1 MSASLSVLGKYEIRG
16 ILGRG
21 AAGTVY
27 DAWDPIIRRRVAIK
41 TVKLPTSDDPDT
53 QEELDRFRREAQ
65 AAGRLSHANIV
76 PVFDYGENTEIAYIV
91 MEYVGGGSLK
101 KLMDEY
107 KQVPLNECL
116 RVMEQLLAGLQFS
129 HDRGIVHR
137 DIKPAN
143 VMLSDDNTVKIT
155 DFGIAR
161 IEGGSGAT
169 MVGTML
175 GTPAYMSPEQWRGD
189 ANIDA
194 RSDIYASGV
203 LLFHMLAGRRPFEG
217 SNQSAIMLAVLK
229 GDFRP
234 PSTYVPGLSAAVDA
248 VVLKAMATDPQD
260 RYASAISFAEALR
273 IAVTN
278 PAAVAPAPA
287 PAVSIPDDDGTIIQT
302 SSRGARPP
310 SQDPLADRPGTSQSV
325 ARPVPAPVPAPAA
338 PAKSG
343 MGMGAIIGIVVA
355 VLLVA
360 GGGGAFFLMGGKKET
375 APPMPVAT
383 APETKPE
390 IAAQPPVSPPP
401 VSPPPVSPPTVAPPK
416 VAPPETKTVETPP
429 VVPAAPP
436 VAPTTAPT
444 TTAITPPP
452 VPATPSLRDVV
463 ASIPCAAVYGDTS
476 PAHLALRGVVPPDS
490 YAALQASYADT
501 PAQSRSFDVQRL
513 PARSF
518 YCQVMDTLRPV
529 LRTLGEQA
537 GVTAALLPSPT
548 NHTLQLVE
556 NDPIDFDIIGPDMP
570 SVLQVDYIDSTGSV
584 SHYMPR
590 TKAQPVIAA
599 RRLKANEHIR
609 LFDNMA
615 TAAFAV
621 GPPAGID
628 MVVIIA
634 SSEPLQMQHSK
645 EDDESASV
653 YVSELRAALDAA
665 RKRGIRMSVEIVPVE
680 SLPTKK

>member
-91 MEYVGGGSLK
+91 MEYVGGGSLQ
-101 KLMDEY
+101 KLMVQH
-107 KQVPLNECL
+107 KQVPPKECL

-143 VMLSDDNTVKIT
+143 VMLSDDSTVKIT

-229 GDFRP
+229 GDFQP
-234 PSTYVPGLSAAVDA
+234 PSTYVPGLSPAIDA

-260 RYASAISFAEALR
+260 RFASAVAFAEALR
-273 IAVTN
+273 TAVTN
-278 PAAVAPAPA
+278 PSAAALAPAA
-287 PAVSIPDDDGTIIQT
+287 PVSIPEDDGTIIQT
-302 SSRGARPP
+302 ASRGVRPP
-310 SQDPLADRPGTSQSV
+310 SQDPLADRTGTSQAI
-325 ARPVPAPVPAPAA
+325 ARPVSAPAPAPAA

-355 VLLVA
+355 VLVIA
-360 GGGGAFFLMGGKKET
+360 GGGGAVFLMGGKKET
-375 APPMPVAT
+375 PPPAPIAT

-390 IAAQPPVSPPP
+390 TTAPPP
-401 VSPPPVSPPTVAPPK
+401 VVPPLVAPPPVV
-416 VAPPETKTVETPP
+416 PPETKAVETPP
-429 VVPAAPP
+429 VAPVTPAT
-436 VAPTTAPT
+436 PTTAPT
-444 TTAITPPP
+444 TTAVAPPP
-452 VPATPSLRDVV
+452 APATPSLRDVV
-463 ASIPCAAVYGDTS
+463 ASIPCAEVYGDVS

-490 YAALQASYADT
+490 YDALQASYAST
-501 PAQSRSFDVQRL
+501 PAQIRSFDILRL
-513 PARSF
+513 PAIPA
-518 YCQVMDTLRPV
+518 YCRVMNTLRPF
-529 LRTLGEQA
+529 LRTLGDQA

-548 NHTLQLVE
+548 THTLQLVE
-556 NDPIDFDIIGPDMP
+556 NDPIDFDITGPDTP

-599 RRLKANEHIR
+599 RRLKPNERIR
-609 LFDNMA
+609 LFGNMA

-634 SSEPLQMQHSK
+634 SSEPLAMEHSK
-645 EDDESASV
+645 EDDESVSV
-653 YVSELRAALDAA
+653 YVTELRAALDAA
-665 RKRGIRMSVEIVPVE
+665 RRRGTRVSVEIVPVE
-680 SLPTKK
+680 SLPTRK